1 VNSLISGYKTQVC
14 DPDICEFHTVMMN
27 GNDAGC
33 TEMPGSVLG
42 VTHGIVSEI
51 VSNLITE
58 STQPVK
64 SNELTN
70 LKGLN
75 HDSLSL
81 PIDQPIDESS
91 FD

>member
-1 VNSLISGYKTQVC
+1 
-14 DPDICEFHTVMMN
+14 MMN

-70 LKGLN
+70 LEG
-75 HDSLSL
+75 
-81 PIDQPIDESS
+81 
-91 FD
+91 

>member
-1 VNSLISGYKTQVC
+1 MQDSFAFIIHPLNPKRDVGRKYPALGKLPAWLI
-14 DPDICEFHTVMMN
+14 EFLSIFY
-27 GNDAGC
+27 
-33 TEMPGSVLG
+33 PPVL
-42 VTHGIVSEI
+42 VSEI

-70 LKGLN
+70 LEGLN

>member
-1 VNSLISGYKTQVC
+1 
-14 DPDICEFHTVMMN
+14 MMN

-33 TEMPGSVLG
+33 TEMPGSILG
-42 VTHGIVSEI
+42 VTHEIVSEI

-70 LKGLN
+70 LEGSN